1 MENKQK
7 SIPPL
12 DDMHKMHKSVRYDIR
27 NVRFYKTKCPIYPH
41 GLRNDINVF
50 CHLTELNPLHLRLQS
65 LRTPLHLFSIY
76 NLITLLSI
84 LSIIFYKLNK
94 NI

>member
-12 DDMHKMHKSVRYDIR
+12 DDMHKNAKAYVTIYATYAFIR
-27 NVRFYKTKCPIYPH
+27 QKCPIYPH

-84 LSIIFYKLNK
+84 LSIVFTN
-94 NI
+94 